1 MYNKYCNEFFRIF
14 KEVIFLKNSKL
25 VWLLSLLLV
34 VALFLAAC
42 GGDEEGKDTTTDT
55 DDKDATT
62 EETEVVADE
71 EQVLNLIQ
79 TAEIPTMDSALVTDA
94 VGFDLLNNVN
104 EGLYRLNQENIAVPA
119 ISDGEPTV
127 SEDGLVYTFTLR
139 DSNWSDGTPVTAN
152 DFEFAWKRAMNPD
165 TASEYGPYMMNGV
178 LKNAT
183 AISEGEVEYTELGV
197 VAKDEKTLEVTL
209 EKPIPYFLSLMSFG
223 TYLPQKEEFV
233 TAQGE
238 NYAKNSE
245 AVLYNG
251 PFTLA
256 KWDGT
261 GLSWQLLKNE
271 EYWDKD
277 TVKLTEINYDVV
289 KEPATGVNL
298 YTDGQKDRAPL
309 SGEYALQYAADPDL
323 LQETDASPWYFKFN
337 QERLG
342 EKSALA
348 NVNIREAISK
358 GFNKQDLVDVVLAN
372 GSVPGNYLVPTGF
385 AFDEDGND
393 FRDVNGDMSVFN
405 VEEAKA
411 AFEKGLAELG
421 AKDLTLE
428 ILNGDT
434 EAAKKMGE
442 YLKAQ
447 LETNIPGLTIKLKE
461 VPFNVRLDLD
471 TNQDYDMQI
480 AGWGPDFQDPYTFM
494 NLWLTDG
501 QNNKMSYSN
510 PEYDKLVNS
519 AVNELALDPAARWQA
534 MADAEKLLI
543 EEDHAIGPIY
553 QRGLMFLQKP
563 YVKGIVSHSIGGDYS
578 YKWAYI
584 EGKN

>member
-1 MYNKYCNEFFRIF
+1 MNFSEYLKG
-14 KEVIFLKNSKL
+14 VILLKNSKFA
-25 VWLLSLLLV
+25 WLLGLMLV

-42 GGDEEGKDTTTDT
+42 GGDKEEGTETTTEKEET
-55 DDKDATT
+55 DATT
-62 EETEVVADE
+62 EEVATDE
-71 EQVLNLIQ
+71 EQVLNLIM

-104 EGLYRLNQENIAVPA
+104 EGLYRLNQDNVAEPA
-119 ISDGEPTV
+119 LAEGEPTV

-139 DSNWSDGTPVTAN
+139 DANWSDGSPVTAN

-165 TASEYGPYMMNGV
+165 TASEYGPYMMDGV
-178 LKNAT
+178 IKNAT
-183 AISEGEVEYTELGV
+183 EIMEGSVEYTELGV
-197 VAKDEKTLEVTL
+197 KALDEKTLEVTL

-223 TYLPQKEEFV
+223 TFLPQSEEFV
-233 TAQGE
+233 TAQGA

-245 AVLYNG
+245 ALLYNG

-256 KWDGT
+256 NWDGT

-289 KEPATGVNL
+289 KEPGTAVNL
-298 YTDGQKDRAPL
+298 YSEGQKDRAGL
-309 SGEYALQYAADPDL
+309 SGEFAMQYAADPEL
-323 LQETDASPWYFKFN
+323 ITESETSVFYFKYN

-342 EKSALA
+342 EKTPLA

-358 GFNKQDLVDVVLAN
+358 AFNKQDLVDVVLAN
-372 GSVPGNYLVPTGF
+372 GSVPANYLIPKDFT
-385 AFDEDGND
+385 FDADAND
-393 FRDVNGDMSVFN
+393 FRDVNGDMAEFN

-411 AFEKGLAELG
+411 AFDKGLSELG
-421 AKDLTLE
+421 VSELTIE

-442 YLKAQ
+442 YLANQ
-447 LETNIPGLTIKLKE
+447 LQTNLPGLTVKLKE

-480 AGWGPDFQDPYTFM
+480 AGWGPDYQDPYTFM
-494 NLWLTDG
+494 NLWLTG
-501 QNNKMSYSN
+501 GGNNKMSYSN

-519 AVNELALDPAARWQA
+519 AANELALDPEARWQA
-534 MADAEKLLI
+534 LADAEKLLI
-543 EEDHAIGPIY
+543 DEDYGIGPIY

-563 YVKGIVSHSIGGDYS
+563 YVKGIVAHPFGGDYS

>member
-1 MYNKYCNEFFRIF
+1 M
-14 KEVIFLKNSKL
+14 KNSRI

-42 GGDEEGKDTTTDT
+42 GGDDEGKETTTDT
-55 DDKDATT
+55 DDKEGTT
-62 EETEVVADE
+62 EETEVAADE
-71 EQVLNLIQ
+71 EQVLNLIMN
-79 TAEIPTMDSALVTDA
+79 AEIPTMDSALVTDA

-139 DSNWSDGTPVTAN
+139 DANWSDGTPVTAN

-165 TASEYGPYMMNGV
+165 TGSEYGPYMMDGV
-178 LKNAT
+178 IKNAT
-183 AISEGEVEYTELGV
+183 AIMEGSMEYTDLGV
-197 VAKDEKTLEVTL
+197 KALDEKTLEVTL
-209 EKPIPYFLSLMSFG
+209 EKPTPYFLSLMSFG
-223 TYLPQKEEFV
+223 TFLPQNEAFV

-256 KWDGT
+256 NWDGT

-289 KEPATGVNL
+289 KEPGTGVNL
-298 YTDGQKDRAPL
+298 YTEGEKDKAPL
-309 SGEYALQYAADPDL
+309 TGEFAMQYAADPEL
-323 LQETDASPWYFKFN
+323 INESETSVFYFKYN

-342 EKSALA
+342 EKTPLA

-358 GFNKQDLVDVVLAN
+358 AFNKQDLVDVVLAN
-372 GSVPGNYLVPTGF
+372 GSVPANYLVPKDFT
-385 AFDEDGND
+385 FDTDGND
-393 FRDVNGDMSVFN
+393 FRDVNGDMAEFN
-405 VEEAKA
+405 ADEAKA
-411 AFEKGLAELG
+411 AFETGLSELG
-421 AKDLTLE
+421 VSE
-428 ILNGDT
+428 ITIELLNGDT
-434 EAAKKMGE
+434 ESAKKTGE
-442 YLKAQ
+442 YLANQ
-447 LETNIPGLTIKLKE
+447 LETNLPGLTVKLKE

-480 AGWGPDFQDPYTFM
+480 AGWGPDYQDPYTFM

-501 QNNKMSYSN
+501 GNNKMAYSN
-510 PEYDKLVNS
+510 PEYDKLVS
-519 AVNELALDPAARWQA
+519 SSVNDLALDPEARWQA
-534 MADAEKLLI
+534 LADAEKLLI
-543 EEDHAIGPIY
+543 DEDFGIGPIY
-553 QRGLMFLQKP
+553 QRGLMHLQKP
-563 YVKGIVSHSIGGDYS
+563 YVKGIVAHPFGGDYS

>member
-1 MYNKYCNEFFRIF
+1 M
-14 KEVIFLKNSKL
+14 KNNKL

-42 GGDEEGKDTTTDT
+42 GGDDKETKDDTTTDK

-62 EETEVVADE
+62 EETEVAADE
-71 EQVLNLIQ
+71 EQVLNLIM

-127 SEDGLVYTFTLR
+127 SEDGLVYTFKLR
-139 DSNWSDGTPVTAN
+139 DSKWSDGTPVTAN
-152 DFEFAWKRAMNPD
+152 DFEYSWKRAMNPD
-165 TASEYGPYMMNGV
+165 TASEYGPYMMGGV
-178 LKNAT
+178 IKNAT
-183 AISEGEVEYTELGV
+183 AISEGKMDYTELGV
-197 VAKDEKTLEVTL
+197 KALDEKTLEVSL
-209 EKPIPYFLSLMSFG
+209 DKPTPYFLSLMSFG
-223 TYLPQKEEFV
+223 TFLPQSEAFV
-233 TAQGE
+233 TSQGE

-245 AVLYNG
+245 SLLYNG

-256 KWDGT
+256 NWDGT

-271 EYWDKD
+271 EYWDKE

-289 KEPATGVNL
+289 KEPGTGVNL
-298 YTDGQKDRAPL
+298 YTEGQKDRAPL
-309 SGEYALQYAADPDL
+309 TGDFAMQYGADPDL
-323 LQETDASPWYFKFN
+323 IHESETSVFYFKYN

-342 EKSALA
+342 EKTPLA
-348 NVNIREAISK
+348 NVNIREAITK
-358 GFNKQDLVDVVLAN
+358 AFDKQDLVDVVLAN
-372 GSVPGNYLVPTGF
+372 GSVPANYLVPKDFT
-385 AFDEDGND
+385 FDENGTD
-393 FRDVNGDMSVFN
+393 FRDVNGDMAVFN

-411 AFEKGLAELG
+411 AFETGLSELG
-421 AKDLTLE
+421 VSELTLE

-434 EAAKKMGE
+434 ESAKKTGE
-442 YLKAQ
+442 YLKNQ
-447 LETNIPGLTIKLKE
+447 LETNLPGLTVQLKE

-471 TNQDYDMQI
+471 TNQDYDIQI
-480 AGWGPDFQDPYTFM
+480 AGWGPDYQDPYTFM
-494 NLWLTDG
+494 NLWLTG
-501 QNNKMSYSN
+501 GGNNQMSYAN

-519 AVNELALDPAARWQA
+519 AVNELALDPEARWQA
-534 MADAEKLLI
+534 LADAEKLLI
-543 EEDHAIGPIY
+543 EEDFGIGPMY

-563 YVKGIVSHSIGGDYS
+563 YVKGIVAHPFGGDYS

>member
-1 MYNKYCNEFFRIF
+1 M
-14 KEVIFLKNSKL
+14 KNSKL

-34 VALFLAAC
+34 VGLFLAAC
-42 GGDEEGKDTTTDT
+42 GGEEDAKDTTTDT

-62 EETEVVADE
+62 EESEVAADE

-104 EGLYRLNQENIAVPA
+104 EGLYRLNQENVAVPA

-178 LKNAT
+178 IKNAT
-183 AISEGEVEYTELGV
+183 AITNGEAEYTELGV
-197 VAKDEKTLEVTL
+197 KALDEKTLEVTL

-233 TAQGE
+233 TAQGD

-245 AVLYNG
+245 ALLYNG

-256 KWDGT
+256 NWDGT

-271 EYWDKD
+271 QYWDKE

-289 KEPATGVNL
+289 KENSTAVNL
-298 YTDGQKDRAPL
+298 YTNGEKDRTTL
-309 SGEYALQYAADPDL
+309 SGEYAMQYAADPEL
-323 LQETDASPWYFKFN
+323 LLEADTSTFYFKYN

-342 EKSALA
+342 EKTPLA
-348 NVNIREAISK
+348 NVNIREAITK
-358 GFNKQDLVDVVLAN
+358 AFNKEDLASVVLAN
-372 GSVPGNYLVPTGF
+372 GSTAAYSFVPSEF

-393 FRDVNGDMSVFN
+393 FREVNGDMAVFN
-405 VEEAKA
+405 VDEAKA
-411 AFEKGLAELG
+411 AWDKGLKELG
-421 AKDLTLE
+421 VTELTLE
-428 ILNGDT
+428 ILGGDT
-434 EAAKKMGE
+434 ELSKKMDE
-442 YLKAQ
+442 YLKSQ
-447 LETNIPGLTIKLKE
+447 LETNLPGLTITLKE

-471 TNQDYDMQI
+471 TNQDYDIQV
-480 AGWGPDFQDPYTFM
+480 AGWGPDYQDPFSFLS
-494 NLWLTDG
+494 LWETG
-501 QNNKMSYSN
+501 GGNNQMSYSN
-510 PEYDKLVNS
+510 PEYDKLLQDINGS
-519 AVNELALDPAARWQA
+519 LAQDIPARWEA
-534 MADAEKLLI
+534 MAKAEKMI
-543 EEDHAIGPIY
+543 VEEDYAVGPIY
-553 QRGLMFLQKP
+553 QRGYMFLAKP
-563 YVKGIVSHSIGGDYS
+563 YVKGIVSHPFGGDYS
-578 YKWAYI
+578 YKWAYV
-584 EGKN
+584 EGKTK

>member
-1 MYNKYCNEFFRIF
+1 M
-14 KEVIFLKNSKL
+14 KNNKL

-42 GGDEEGKDTTTDT
+42 GGDDKETKDDTTTDK

-62 EETEVVADE
+62 EETEVAADE
-71 EQVLNLIQ
+71 EQVLNLIM

-127 SEDGLVYTFTLR
+127 SEDGLVYTFKLR
-139 DSNWSDGTPVTAN
+139 DSKWSDGTPVTAN
-152 DFEFAWKRAMNPD
+152 DFEYSWKRAMNPD
-165 TASEYGPYMMNGV
+165 TASEYGPYMMAGV
-178 LKNAT
+178 IKNAT
-183 AISEGEVEYTELGV
+183 AISEGKMDYTELGV
-197 VAKDEKTLEVTL
+197 KALDEKTLEVSL
-209 EKPIPYFLSLMSFG
+209 DKPTPYFLSLMSFG
-223 TYLPQKEEFV
+223 TFLPQSEAFV
-233 TAQGE
+233 TSQGE

-245 AVLYNG
+245 SLLYNG

-256 KWDGT
+256 NWDGT

-271 EYWDKD
+271 EYWDKE

-289 KEPATGVNL
+289 KEPGTGVNL
-298 YTDGQKDRAPL
+298 YTEGQKDRAPL
-309 SGEYALQYAADPDL
+309 TGDFAMQYGADPDL
-323 LQETDASPWYFKFN
+323 IHESETSVFYFKYN

-342 EKSALA
+342 EKTPLA
-348 NVNIREAISK
+348 NVNIREAITK
-358 GFNKQDLVDVVLAN
+358 AFDKQDLVDVVLAN
-372 GSVPGNYLVPTGF
+372 GSVPANYLVPKDFT
-385 AFDEDGND
+385 FDENGTD
-393 FRDVNGDMSVFN
+393 FRDVNGDMAVFN

-411 AFEKGLAELG
+411 AFETGLSELG
-421 AKDLTLE
+421 VSELTLE

-434 EAAKKMGE
+434 ESAKKTGE
-442 YLKAQ
+442 YLKNQ
-447 LETNIPGLTIKLKE
+447 LETNLPGLTVQLKE

-471 TNQDYDMQI
+471 TNQDYDIQI
-480 AGWGPDFQDPYTFM
+480 AGWGPDYQDPYTFM
-494 NLWLTDG
+494 NLWLTG
-501 QNNKMSYSN
+501 GGNNQMSYAN

-519 AVNELALDPAARWQA
+519 AVNELALDPEARWQA
-534 MADAEKLLI
+534 LADAEKLLI
-543 EEDHAIGPIY
+543 DEDFGIGPMY

-563 YVKGIVSHSIGGDYS
+563 YVKGIVAHPFGGDYS

>member
-1 MYNKYCNEFFRIF
+1 M
-14 KEVIFLKNSKL
+14 KNSKL

-42 GGDEEGKDTTTDT
+42 GGDDKETKDDTTTDT

-62 EETEVVADE
+62 EETEVAADE
-71 EQVLNLIQ
+71 EQVLNLIM

-119 ISDGEPTV
+119 ISDGEPKV

-152 DFEFAWKRAMNPD
+152 DFEYSWKRAMNPD
-165 TASEYGPYMMNGV
+165 TASEYGPYMMAGV
-178 LKNAT
+178 IKNAT
-183 AISEGEVEYTELGV
+183 AISNGEMEYTELGV
-197 VAKDEKTLEVTL
+197 KALDEKTLEVSL

-223 TYLPQKEEFV
+223 TFLPQSEAFV
-233 TAQGE
+233 TTQGE

-245 AVLYNG
+245 SLLYNG

-277 TVKLTEINYDVV
+277 TVKLTEINYDVI
-289 KEPATGVNL
+289 KETATAVNL
-298 YTDGQKDRAPL
+298 YTNGEKDRAGL
-309 SGEYALQYAADPDL
+309 SGEYAMQYAADPEL
-323 LQETDASPWYFKFN
+323 VNELETSVFYFKYN
-337 QERLG
+337 QERNG
-342 EKSALA
+342 EKTPLA

-358 GFNKQDLVDVVLAN
+358 AFNKEDLASVVLAN
-372 GSVPGNYLVPTGF
+372 GSTAAYSFIPSDFV
-385 AFDEDGND
+385 FDEDGKD
-393 FRDVNGDMSVFN
+393 FRDVNGDMAVFN
-405 VEEAKA
+405 VDEAKA
-411 AFEKGLAELG
+411 AWEKGLSELG
-421 AKDLTLE
+421 VTELSIE
-428 ILNGDT
+428 ILGGDT
-434 EAAKKMGE
+434 ELSKKMDE
-442 YLKAQ
+442 YFKSQ
-447 LETNIPGLTIKLKE
+447 LEGNLPGLSITLKE

-471 TNQDYDMQI
+471 TNQDYDIQV
-480 AGWGPDFQDPYTFM
+480 AGWGPDYQDPFTFLS
-494 NLWLTDG
+494 LWETDG
-501 QNNKMSYSN
+501 GNNQMSFSN
-510 PEYDKLVNS
+510 PEYDQLLQDINGS
-519 AVNELALDPAARWQA
+519 LALDIEARWEA
-534 MADAEKLLI
+534 MAKAEKLI
-543 EEDHAIGPIY
+543 VDEEFAVGPIY

-563 YVKGIVSHSIGGDYS
+563 YVKGIIAHPFGGDYS

-584 EGKN
+584 EGK